1 VEKELDR
8 LYAAPFDEFVAERDA
23 LAKRLRSDGDREAAD
38 RVKAL
43 RKPSAAVWAVNQLAR
58 QEGKD
63 YRALLKAGD
72 SLRKTQEKVLGG
84 ESPEKLQE
92 AAAAER
98 ELVDRLTEKGR
109 ALLDDGGHKPTEA
122 MLRRVSGTLHAAA
135 TRPDLREAA
144 ESGRLEHEEETAGF
158 GFDLLSGDVPKAPQ
172 PKQGDDKR
180 ARERWE
186 AAEQRLEEARE
197 ELAAAKQEA
206 KDAAAEVKRLTRELA
221 GASTEEDRR
230 AREVE
235 RREQAVEKAQAKL
248 DQLS

>member
-1 VEKELDR
+1 VENELDR
-8 LYAAPFDEFVAERDA
+8 LYAAPLDEFVAERDE

-58 QEGKD
+58 RQQKD
-63 YRALLKAGD
+63 YRALLKSGD
-72 SLRKTQEKVLGG
+72 KLRATQEKVLGG

-109 ALLDDGGHKPTEA
+109 AVLEVAGHSPTEA
-122 MLRRVSGTLHAAA
+122 MIRRVSGTLHAAA

-144 ESGRLEHEEETAGF
+144 ENGRLEHEEETSGF
-158 GFDLLSGDVPKAPQ
+158 GFDLLSGVPAAPK
-172 PKQGDDKR
+172 PKRSEDKR
-180 ARERWE
+180 TRERKDAAREQVKE
-186 AAEQRLEEARE
+186 AEDALAEAR
-197 ELAAAKQEA
+197 QEA
-206 KDAAAEVKRLTRELA
+206 KDAAAEVKRLTREL
-221 GASTEEDRR
+221 DRATADE
-230 AREVE
+230 ARRGKEVE

-248 DQLS
+248 DQLG